1 MQEITSVKLYRWH
14 VTEDTGSA
22 WCYLPYMVFNTHPIA
37 EDKFY
42 KGTDDGGQ
50 DYSLLEEHSFYQA
63 SNGEIYFQD
72 GRLCK
77 FLMGPWG
84 LPMLVVGDAYMG
96 QIEGADPRLKYNE

>member
-1 MQEITSVKLYRWH
+1 MREITGIKLYRWH

-37 EDKFY
+37 EDRFY
-42 KGTDDGGQ
+42 EGTDDGGQ
-50 DYSLLEEHSFYQA
+50 EYTFPDYHSFYQ
-63 SNGEIYFQD
+63 GDDGTIYFQD

-77 FLMGPWG
+77 FLLGPWG

-96 QIEGADPRLKYNE
+96 QIEGADDYLKYNE